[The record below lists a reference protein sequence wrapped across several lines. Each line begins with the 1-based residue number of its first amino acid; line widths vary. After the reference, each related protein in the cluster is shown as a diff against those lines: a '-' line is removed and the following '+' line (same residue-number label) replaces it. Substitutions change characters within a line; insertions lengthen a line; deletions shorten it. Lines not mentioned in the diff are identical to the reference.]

1 MNIQYAH
8 YTRFAAELAANGYK
22 APERSLTSGER
33 HVIAIYELLK
43 DGEWH
48 TATEV
53 MEITASKSKNHTRNF
68 IRSLAEPF
76 AIASG
81 QQGYCIPQA
90 HTILIA

>member
-8 YTRFAAELAANGYK
+8 YTRFAAAFTTNGYNP
-22 APERSLTSGER
+22 PERSLTSGER
-33 HVIAIYELLK
+33 HVIAIYSLLS
-43 DGEWH
+43 DGQWH

-53 MEITASKSKNHTRNF
+53 MAVTGSKSVIHTRNF
-68 IRSLAEPF
+68 IRSLREPL

-90 HTILIA
+90 HTVLIA